1 MGGFGN
7 RPTDEQ
13 SYIVGLAG
21 EDEAQSAGVEKT
33 KIFIINTK
41 GDIKYTTSE
50 GEEKHTDFA
59 ELERMCDAFFPPLAH
74 LERKVGMEDESKA
87 ALCVCCV
94 SIVKCL

>member
-41 GDIKYTTSE
+41 GDIKYTTSK
-50 GEEKHTDFA
+50 GEEKHTGLRGAGAHVRRLLPAPGAFGA
-59 ELERMCDAFFPPLAH
+59 E
-74 LERKVGMEDESKA
+74 GGNGG
-87 ALCVCCV
+87 
-94 SIVKCL
+94 